1 VLRTILVRR
10 NERQINIGLGSGRE
24 FDFSL
29 FGGVLEPLQSKA
41 ILAQTDSVLL
51 AEFICQIVDDP
62 LVEIL
67 AAEEGIAVG
76 RLDLEHAVA
85 DLENRDVECPAAKIV
100 DGDLAASLLFQS
112 ISKRGRR
119 RLVDDAQYF
128 NAGNPAGVFGR
139 LTLGI
144 VEIGRNGDHRL
155 GHGIAEIRFRRFL
168 HLSENEGADLARA
181 VLFALNLDPCMLW
194 RLAG

>member
-85 DLENRDVECPAAKIV
+85 DLENRDVECPAA
-100 DGDLAASLLFQS
+100 
-112 ISKRGRR
+112 RR

-128 NAGNPAGVFGR
+128 KAGSPAGVFGR